1 MTRMLLVD
9 DEPLMLK
16 LLTQM
21 LARLGHQDVIS
32 CETGD
37 YALALLEQMDSKID
51 LLFLDVNM
59 PGMDGIEFIR
69 RLGECGFAGS
79 VVLVSGETTRLLE
92 SVHRLILARGMH
104 SLGSL
109 QKPVTLE
116 RLQGLIQRLPMPSES
131 VVARAPRTEI
141 TIEQLQSGIAND
153 ELLNYYQPQVAF
165 ATGEV
170 VGVETLVRW
179 QPDVGPLIFPDQF
192 LPLAERDGLI
202 GVITRSVM
210 VAAMKQAR
218 VWKLCGH
225 NLNVAINVSMSD
237 LTVLDFP
244 DEAAAMAA
252 YAGIDPRN
260 VTLELTEGQV
270 MRQLSTV
277 LDVLARLQLKRF
289 RLSIDDFGT
298 GHSSLAQ
305 LRDLPFDEL
314 KIDRGFV
321 HKAARQPTLQAICSA
336 SLRMAQKLRMPA
348 VAEGIETIEDW
359 QLLRELGCEIA
370 QGYFIARP
378 MPADSLLPWISEW
391 NERRC
396 ELTRVKAG

>member
-1 MTRMLLVD
+1 MLLID

-16 LLTQM
+16 LLAQM
-21 LARLGHQDVIS
+21 LARLGYRDVIS
-32 CETGD
+32 CETGE
-37 YALALLEQMDSKID
+37 YALTLLEQMDSRID

-59 PGMDGIEFIR
+59 PGMDGVEFIR
-69 RLGECGFAGS
+69 RLSETGFTGS

-116 RLQGLIQRLPMPSES
+116 RLHSLIQRLPAPLDS
-131 VVARAPRTEI
+131 VVARVPRPAI
-141 TIEQLQSGIAND
+141 TLEQLQNGIAND
-153 ELLNYYQPQVAF
+153 ELLNHYQPQVAF

-179 QPDVGPLIFPDQF
+179 QPAVGPLIYPDQF
-192 LPLAERDGLI
+192 LPLAEREGLI
-202 GVITRSVM
+202 GVITRTVM

-218 VWKLCGH
+218 AWKLSGH
-225 NLNVAINVSMSD
+225 DLNVAINVSMSD

-252 YAGIDPRN
+252 YAGVDPRC

-321 HKAARQPTLQAICSA
+321 HKATREPTLQAICSA
-336 SLRMAQKLRMPA
+336 SLRMAQQLQMPA
-348 VAEGIETIEDW
+348 VAEGIETVEDW
-359 QLLRELGCEIA
+359 QLLHGLGCEFA

-378 MPADSLLPWISEW
+378 MAAESVLPWISEW
-391 NERRC
+391 HERHR
-396 ELTRVKAG
+396 ELLRMQAG